1 MDVKRERMAAVL
13 AAAERLARWSARAGG
28 ALMLAAAILVSVD
41 VIMRKAIGKT
51 VGGSDE
57 LSGYAFAISVSW
69 SFAFVLLQRANVRV
83 DALYVHLPA
92 KLAAL
97 LDLVA
102 LVAMGSFAIVLARYG
117 FEVAS
122 QSWTLSAHSN
132 SSLGVPLWIPQ
143 GLWWL
148 GLLTFVATLALLLVR
163 GATLLVRGR
172 WDELQ
177 GLIGARSTEEDA
189 AEEAAYAQSQL
200 EGHALEAAPSPLG
213 KGGSR

>member
-1 MDVKRERMAAVL
+1 MSEKREPMVVTL
-13 AAAERLARWSARAGG
+13 TEAERLARWSARAGG
-28 ALMLAAAILVSVD
+28 ALMLGAAILVSVD

-51 VGGSDE
+51 VGGADE

-69 SFAFVLLQRANVRV
+69 SLAFVLLQRANVRV
-83 DALYVHLPA
+83 DALYVRLPA

-102 LVAMGSFAIVLARYG
+102 LVALGSFAIVLARYG
-117 FEVAS
+117 FEVVS

-148 GLLTFVATLALLLVR
+148 GLVTFVSTLALLLVR

-172 WDELQ
+172 WDDLQ
-177 GLIGARSTEEDA
+177 HLIGARSAEEDA
-189 AEEAAYAQSQL
+189 AEEAAYAQAQL
-200 EGHALEAAPSPLG
+200 EGHTLHVASAAG
-213 KGGSR
+213 ERGASR